1 MDGVLGDV
9 VGGALGAGSI
19 CDGYVWGGLVVLLML
34 GCRGRKR
41 PYLCQIGLFVAVD
54 ECGLVVV
61 VVVVVVAVVV
71 AGSLLVVVVVVGSL
85 LVVVVVVVG

>member
-34 GCRGRKR
+34 GWRGRKR
-41 PYLCQIGLFVAVD
+41 PYLCQIGLFVAVG
-54 ECGLVVV
+54 ECGLV